1 MKSRLTSDH
10 TKRTLALLLLAA
22 GVLFQAFSLVSPAR
36 SDLLAIWKTVGQ
48 PGLWR
53 SANFSGGLSF
63 ANYVRFL
70 VEAIPA
76 DARVVLPAEF
86 ERTVAANQ
94 HPGDAVLPGAAP
106 GAQLPGR

>member
-10 TKRTLALLLLAA
+10 TIKTIAILLLAA
-22 GVLFQAFSLVSPAR
+22 GVLLQALSLVSPLR
-36 SDLLAIWKTVGQ
+36 SDLLVVWKTVGQ

-53 SANFSGGLSF
+53 SANFSGGLNF
-63 ANYVRFL
+63 ANYIRFL

-76 DARVVLPAEF
+76 DARVVLPADF
-86 ERTVAANQ
+86 ERTVAADQ
-94 HPGDAVLPGAAP
+94 HPGNAVLPGAAP